1 MKKSMENNI
10 KVKNTT
16 VYIVGA
22 GPGDPDLITL
32 RALKLLKIADVVIY
46 DKLLNPKILEHCH
59 SKCTFIFAGK
69 SADHHIIPQKDINKI
84 MIDFARDNKTVIRLK
99 GGDPFVFGRGGEE
112 ALELKKANIPFE
124 IVPGVTSAIAA
135 PAFAGIPVTHRGIS
149 SSVTFITGHEDPYK
163 RTEHLDYSHLAK
175 DKGTLVFLMSAR
187 SIGRISYTLIKN
199 GMSKET
205 PIAIIE
211 NATKKTQRNFTD
223 TLVNAVTL
231 AEREEIASPAIF
243 VVGNVAKLGNKL
255 DWFNKHL
262 QLDSKESK
270 SEIHEPKSFHKNKKL
285 QLSQ

>member
-46 DKLLNPKILEHCH
+46 DKLLKPK
-59 SKCTFIFAGK
+59 IFAGK

-187 SIGRISYTLIKN
+187 SIGRISFTLIKN

-262 QLDSKESK
+262 HLDSKESK
-270 SEIHEPKSFHKNKKL
+270 PEIHEPKSFHKNKKL